1 MTKMLVQSLEGQVF
15 VTGPYEQKREGR
27 VAYLPGRRHETLV
40 DAQSFFT
47 YRNMDLYGF
56 ERIFAVMRN
65 PYDLE
70 LSRYAYLRK
79 DLPQDRGP
87 AQKIALEHDYKEYL
101 KRAPFFGMN
110 PPRLNLY
117 FSLNGTLP
125 DNLTVLKFENLN
137 ADIETYMSPYLSE
150 GYKLPFENVS
160 KHKKYQD
167 VYDAETEQLVFDRN
181 RWFFEKGFYA
191 RESF

>member
-1 MTKMLVQSLEGQVF
+1 MLLESLEGQVF
-15 VTGPYEQKREGR
+15 VTGPFDQKREGR
-27 VAYLPGRRHETLV
+27 VGYFPGRRHETLM

-47 YRNMDLYGF
+47 YRNMDLTGF

-79 DLPQDRGP
+79 NLPQDRGP
-87 AQKIALEHDYKEYL
+87 AQNIALENDYKDYL
-101 KRAPFFGMN
+101 KQAPFFGMN

-117 FSLNGTLP
+117 FSMNGALP

-137 ADIETYMSPYLSE
+137 NDIETYMGAYLSS

-167 VYDAETEQLVFDRN
+167 VYDAECEQLVFERN